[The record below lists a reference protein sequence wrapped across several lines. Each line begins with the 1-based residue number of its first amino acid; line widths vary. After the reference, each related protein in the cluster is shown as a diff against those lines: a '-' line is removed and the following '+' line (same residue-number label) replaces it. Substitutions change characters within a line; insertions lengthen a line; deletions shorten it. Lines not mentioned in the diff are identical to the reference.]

1 MFKNSNEGLFRGGQ
15 MSGFTVDVEMGN
27 ILVEVGEAFQV
38 PFELLQHT
46 ELVGTLD
53 RKVVGLT

>member
-1 MFKNSNEGLFRGGQ
+1 
-15 MSGFTVDVEMGN
+15 MSGLAVDVEMAN
-27 ILVEVGEAFQV
+27 ILVEVGEVFQV
-38 PFELLQHT
+38 PFELLQHM